1 MSISGL
7 LDGPGRP
14 TIGPVSLPVHTTAE
28 TSSRPV
34 LSAAVPWHSGVDWG
48 GLCAGRPVA
57 WAQVATAGNLNGI
70 DGVAIPAAPTLAAA
84 AAAERRLAWFAPLLA
99 TLFPESLGASAGLIE
114 SPLLRVPGLH
124 RALGLPGGEG
134 GAGTLFVK
142 ADHALPVAGS
152 VKARGGIHEVLEH
165 AETLA
170 IAQGLLPA
178 DADARARV
186 PSTVLAG
193 APARALFAAHQVAV
207 GSTGNLG
214 LAIGVMA
221 AALGFEAVV
230 HMSADAKAWKKARLR
245 QHGVTVVEHAGD
257 YAQAVAAGRASAQAQ
272 AGRVH
277 FVDDERSASLFL
289 GYAVA
294 ARRLAAQLGAAGR
307 VVDAEHP
314 LIVHLPCGVGGAPG
328 GVAWGL
334 AQVFGRHAHC
344 FFAEPV
350 QSPCFLLGLL
360 VAHPQARADLPAV
373 ATLATQARARGEPP
387 SVYDI
392 GLNNR
397 TEADGLAVPRASAPA
412 LAWAG
417 PHLAGA
423 YTVTDDD
430 LHRLLHHAAVAADLR
445 LEPSASAGL
454 AGPQLLWHSPV
465 GRAWLDATGLRPYL
479 AHATQIAWTT
489 GGQAVP
495 EAEIARFRERAAA
508 LLRTPADDPFLR
520 AEPAPAAIAAGSRR
534 DEPPPSPSSP
544 PSHRPRRTR

>member
-1 MSISGL
+1 MTS
-7 LDGPGRP
+7 
-14 TIGPVSLPVHTTAE
+14 PVHTAAT
-28 TSSRPV
+28 TSSLQA
-34 LSAAVPWHSGVDWG
+34 LSVGAPWHSGVDWA
-48 GLCAGRPVA
+48 GLCAGQPVA
-57 WAQVATAGNLNGI
+57 WAQAATAGVLNGI
-70 DGVAIPAAPTLAAA
+70 DGVAVPAAPALADA
-84 AAAERRLAWFAPLLA
+84 AAAERRLAWFGPLLA
-99 TLFPESLGASAGLIE
+99 TLFPQALGASGLIE
-114 SPLLRVPGLH
+114 SPLLAVPGLQQ
-124 RALGLPGGEG
+124 ALGLPAGEG

-142 ADHALPVAGS
+142 ADHALPVVGS
-152 VKARGGIHEVLEH
+152 VKARGGIHEVLAH

-170 IAQGLLPA
+170 IAHGLLPA

-186 PSTVLAG
+186 PSTVLAQ
-193 APARALFAAHQVAV
+193 APARALFAAHQVGV

-245 QHGVTVVEHAGD
+245 QRGVTVVEHEGD
-257 YAQAVAAGRASAQAQ
+257 YAEAVAAGRAAAQAG

-294 ARRLAAQLGAAGR
+294 ARRLAAQLAAAGR
-307 VVDAEHP
+307 VVDGEHP

-334 AQVFGRHAHC
+334 AQVFGPHAFC
-344 FFAEPV
+344 FMAEPV

-360 VAHPQARADLPAV
+360 LAHPQARADLPAV
-373 ATLATQARARGEPP
+373 AALAVQARAQGEPP

-392 GLNNR
+392 GLTNR

-417 PHLAGA
+417 PHLAGS

-430 LHRLLHHAAVAADLR
+430 LYRLLHHAAVAADLR
-445 LEPSASAGL
+445 LEPSAAAGL
-454 AGPQLLWHSPV
+454 AGPPLLWRSAV
-465 GRAWLDATGLRPYL
+465 GQAWLDATGLRPHL
-479 AHATQIAWTT
+479 ARATQIVWTT

-495 EAEIARFRERAAA
+495 DAEIALFRQRAAA
-508 LLRTPADDPFLR
+508 LVATAADDPGLRTPVTGLAMR
-520 AEPAPAAIAAGSRR
+520 A
-534 DEPPPSPSSP
+534 
-544 PSHRPRRTR
+544 